1 MNWIQTPLPTEI
13 DIDIE
18 NDNRI
23 ATSQDVINQIQ
34 AIYDGEDVWDGM
46 DWPVTGQYYELIGQ
60 ASEQVTD
67 TLEQLKK

>member
-34 AIYDGEDVWDGM
+34 AIYDGEDV
-46 DWPVTGQYYELIGQ
+46 
-60 ASEQVTD
+60 
-67 TLEQLKK
+67 